1 MDRISR
7 LLCITGL
14 VASLA
19 QARAMRHVPVPL
31 HKQHDAVGNSD
42 ISLYITTDKI
52 LATSPLLQTSDVHR
66 RVPVDVVVVTNTT
79 IIAATST
86 LVIAADSTAPLY
98 DWVAQKITASSD
110 ANSCSLVYGT
120 DFDGEVWEGYAYQ
133 TISMGFNSDTTATCE
148 DIRTAVGDC
157 ADRLHEAHAV
167 RGCCRI
173 SYGGT
178 WSGQL
183 RLTAEAD
190 GWPSADC

>member
-1 MDRISR
+1 MRC
-7 LLCITGL
+7 L
-14 VASLA
+14 ASHPNA
-19 QARAMRHVPVPL
+19 QS
-31 HKQHDAVGNSD
+31 DALGHPD
-42 ISLYITTDKI
+42 LSLYITTDKI

-66 RVPVDVVVVTNTT
+66 RVPVDVDVTNTT
-79 IIAATST
+79 
-86 LVIAADSTAPLY
+86 
-98 DWVAQKITASSD
+98 TASSD

-133 TISMGFNSDTTATCE
+133 TISMGFNSDTIATCE

>member
-1 MDRISR
+1 MRC
-7 LLCITGL
+7 L
-14 VASLA
+14 ASHPNA
-19 QARAMRHVPVPL
+19 QS
-31 HKQHDAVGNSD
+31 DALGHPD
-42 ISLYITTDKI
+42 LSLYITTDKI

-66 RVPVDVVVVTNTT
+66 RVPVDVDVTNTT
-79 IIAATST
+79 TLAATGT

-98 DWVAQKITASSD
+98 HWVAQKITASSD